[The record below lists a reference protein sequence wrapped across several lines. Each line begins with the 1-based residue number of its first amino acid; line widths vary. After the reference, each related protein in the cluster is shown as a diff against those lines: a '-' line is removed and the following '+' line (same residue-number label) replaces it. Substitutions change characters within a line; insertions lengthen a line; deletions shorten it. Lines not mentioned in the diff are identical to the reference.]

1 MLTRT
6 SIKTSVGIVKVLS
19 TSTIK
24 LSLLCAN
31 STIYK
36 ATFSNVLYAPN
47 MFISIISYSKI
58 CKKSLYYYR

>member
-1 MLTRT
+1 MLTYT
-6 SIKTSVGIVKVLS
+6 SIKTSAEIIKVLS

-36 ATFSNVLYAPN
+36 VTFSNVLYAPN
-47 MFISIISYSKI
+47 IFISIISYSKI
-58 CKKSLYYYR
+58 CKKGFYYYR

>member
-6 SIKTSVGIVKVLS
+6 SIKTSAGIIKVLS
-19 TSTIK
+19 NSTIK

-36 ATFSNVLYAPN
+36 ATFNNILYAPN
-47 MFISIISYSKI
+47 MFVSIISYSKI
-58 CKKSLYYYR
+58 YKKGLYY